1 MSRNAASMRCSP
13 SRARSSRLA
22 RRLAAWSETGRRT
35 KLPDGVQ
42 YPALIQIEGD
52 CDYQSKL
59 GQLRRREEQVTLL
72 VYHNVG
78 ADQAS
83 RLFRPFRDTQDFK
96 DRVDAKFGDQGV
108 RLETLGGL
116 VFAAWINGAI
126 RRYPGDLDGIELIT
140 IPISLLLP

>member
-1 MSRNAASMRCSP
+1 MSRNAAFD
-13 SRARSSRLA
+13 ALLA
-22 RRLAAWSETGRRT
+22 FASQIQPPGATDWADKGRRT

-59 GQLRRREEQVTLL
+59 GQMRRREEQVTLL
-72 VYHNVG
+72 VYQNVG
-78 ADQAS
+78 ADQGVVPAVA
-83 RLFRPFRDTQDFK
+83 TQDFK

-108 RLETLGGL
+108 RLEALGGL

-140 IPISLLLP
+140 IPVSVLLP